1 MTRPYPLLMLGFW
14 VLLLAALAFAFLPLV
29 MPRLVPP
36 AGVAPDAQV
45 DAPPQPAP
53 TSSHWP
59 VSWPCRKPRC
69 SPMAGRRRLPRFPV
83 PASPWLLPFPWPGC
97 GRRPALSTAP
107 VDCLPPLLKGG
118 DVMSSVTSRA
128 VLVLGGARSGKSRF
142 AEGLCEQSGLERHY
156 VATGRAWDDEMRD
169 RIAKHRLDRGDGWVT
184 HEEPLQLADILRGI
198 DAPDRV
204 VLVDCLTLWVTNL
217 MLDEADIPARA
228 RSLQPCCQR
237 SAPAWCSFPTKSA
250 SGLCPKTA
258 WRVNSAIMRAA
269 SSDGR
274 RRCGR
279 SLFYRGR
286 IAAENEGLNHVAAE
300 NSGNRDHGLP
310 GAGKTTI
317 IRNML
322 MNANGKKIA
331 LIINEFGDLGVD
343 GDVLK
348 GCGAEN
354 CTEDDIIELTNGCIC
369 CTVADDFVP
378 TMQKLLDR
386 DVKPD
391 HIVIET
397 SGLALPQPLVAAFN
411 WPDIRTRVTV
421 DGVVTVV
428 DSAAVAAGRF
438 ADDHDK
444 VDAARAADE
453 SLDHE
458 SPIEELFEDQLT
470 CADLIVLNKTDLL
483 DANGIA
489 AVRAEV
495 TGRTHRKPA
504 MIEAKKRRR
513 AGHRAARSGRRQRG
527 RY

>member
-1 MTRPYPLLMLGFW
+1 ML
-14 VLLLAALAFAFLPLV
+14 
-29 MPRLVPP
+29 
-36 AGVAPDAQV
+36 Q
-45 DAPPQPAP
+45 Q
-53 TSSHWP
+53 
-59 VSWPCRKPRC
+59 K
-69 SPMAGRRRLPRFPV
+69 
-83 PASPWLLPFPWPGC
+83 
-97 GRRPALSTAP
+97 
-107 VDCLPPLLKGG
+107 
-118 DVMSSVTSRA
+118 
-128 VLVLGGARSGKSRF
+128 
-142 AEGLCEQSGLERHY
+142 
-156 VATGRAWDDEMRD
+156 
-169 RIAKHRLDRGDGWVT
+169 
-184 HEEPLQLADILRGI
+184 
-198 DAPDRV
+198 
-204 VLVDCLTLWVTNL
+204 
-217 MLDEADIPARA
+217 IPATVITGF
-228 RSLQPCCQR
+228 L
-237 SAPAWCSFPTKSA
+237 
-250 SGLCPKTA
+250 
-258 WRVNSAIMRAA
+258 
-269 SSDGR
+269 
-274 RRCGR
+274 
-279 SLFYRGR
+279 
-286 IAAENEGLNHVAAE
+286 
-300 NSGNRDHGLP
+300 

-322 MNANGKKIA
+322 MNAGGKKIA

-348 GCGAEN
+348 GCGADN

-438 ADDHDK
+438 ADDHDA
-444 VDAARAADE
+444 VAAQRAEDD

-483 DANGIA
+483 DAAGIA

-495 TGRTHRKPA
+495 SGRTSRKPS
-504 MIEAKKRRR
+504 MIEAKNGEVPSLVLLGIGASTEDDIENRKSHHELEHEALHASGEDHEHHHDHDEFESFVLKLGAIKDPSDFIDRLKPVIEKHDILRLKGFIDVPGKPMRLVVQAVGTRIDTYFDRPWTSAEKRETRLVVIGLHEWDFGSVVEDVQAA
-513 AGHRAARSGRRQRG
+513 AG
-527 RY
+527 